1 MNRRSTRHAC
11 LKLLVGAALGAM
23 LCVNFASAAELPPF
37 KQVKQDWR
45 SSDAWLL
52 DRHGRELQR
61 VRVDNSVRRF
71 SWTGVND
78 ISPALKDA
86 LLASEDQRFFEHEG
100 VDWKG
105 AMSAAVGNAGS
116 LPGNPG
122 QKGGLRGASTLTM
135 QLAGLLD
142 KDLKRAEGG
151 RTFVQKVHQA
161 RAALALEKTWKKPEI
176 LEAYLNLVTYRG
188 ELQGV
193 SAMSHGLFGKAPH
206 GLDRREAA
214 IAAALIRAPNADAK
228 RVADRACWLLN
239 FQAGERNIKR
249 PIAADTCD
257 GLAMEVKSTLARGYD
272 AFPKQDAASHAAR
285 RVFAQVNLMPVAIVN
300 TLPAAPVK
308 ATSAASLQVPAVAGA
323 KALSSAAPQGVP
335 PGARITSTLDANVQA
350 AARNALRARLAELNG
365 RNVEDGA
372 VIVLDN
378 ASGEVLAYVG
388 SSGGLSQATHVDGA
402 SALRQ
407 AGSTLKPFLYGL
419 AIEEGRLSAA
429 SILDDSPV
437 QFKTDTGLYIPRNYA
452 KAYRGAVSVRASLA
466 GSLNVPAVR
475 TLVMVGPDRFVERLR
490 AVGMDTVT
498 EPGDYYGFSLALG
511 SADVTLLTLT
521 NAYRTLANGG
531 VWSQTRLM
539 RNAPPIATLPRRA
552 MSAAASYIVADV
564 LSDRAARAVAFGLD
578 NPLDTPFWSA
588 VKTGTSKD
596 MRDNWTIGFSSRYTV
611 GVWVGNASG
620 SPMHDVSG
628 ISGAA
633 PVWRDV
639 MLHLHKRGAVPS
651 LAPAAPAGVVT
662 QEVRYEPAIE
672 PPRREVF
679 VAGSERAVLQSVAFA
694 GGGAAGGAG
703 GSAGSGGLDT
713 RRSANPVHLQTRIA
727 SPVPGSIIALD
738 PDIPPK
744 NQRMQF
750 AATAYGKVR
759 WELDGKVL
767 GSANRSLSWFPMP
780 GMHTLKLMSE
790 KGEALDEVKF
800 EVRGA
805 TVIRAGGAG
814 RS

>member
-1 MNRRSTRHAC
+1 
-11 LKLLVGAALGAM
+11 M
-23 LCVNFASAAELPPF
+23 LCVNFASAAELPSF
-37 KQVKQDWR
+37 KQVKQGWR

-52 DRHGRELQR
+52 DRNGRELQR
-61 VRVDNSVRRF
+61 VRVDNLVRRF
-71 SWTGVND
+71 SWTGVSD

-86 LLASEDQRFFEHEG
+86 LLASEDQRFFEHDG

-105 AMSAAVGNAGS
+105 AMSAAVGNVGS
-116 LPGNPG
+116 LSSSPG

-142 KDLKRAEGG
+142 TDLKRGEGG

-214 IAAALIRAPNADAK
+214 IAAALIRAPNADAR

-257 GLAMEVKSTLARGYD
+257 GLAMEVKNTLARGYE
-272 AFPKQDAASHAAR
+272 AFPKQDAAPHAAR
-285 RVFAQVNLMPVAIVN
+285 RVFAQAGGMP
-300 TLPAAPVK
+300 
-308 ATSAASLQVPAVAGA
+308 
-323 KALSSAAPQGVP
+323 GVL
-335 PGARITSTLDANVQA
+335 PGARMASTLDANVQA

-378 ASGEVLAYVG
+378 ASGEVLAWIG
-388 SSGGLSQATHVDGA
+388 SSGDLSQATHVDGVT
-402 SALRQ
+402 ALRQ

-419 AIEEGRLSAA
+419 AIEEGRLTAA

-437 QFKTDTGLYIPRNYA
+437 QLKTGSGLYIPRNYA
-452 KAYRGAVSVRASLA
+452 KTYRGAVSVRASLA

-475 TLVMVGPDRFVERLR
+475 TLVMVGTDRFVERLR
-490 AVGMDTVT
+490 AAGMDTVT
-498 EPGDYYGFSLALG
+498 ETGDYYGFSLALG

-531 VWSQTRLM
+531 VWSETALFRKVASQASTKPAAAL
-539 RNAPPIATLPRRA
+539 APTPTPSRRA
-552 MSAAASYIVADV
+552 MSAAASYVIADI

-596 MRDNWTIGFSSRYTV
+596 MRDNWAIGFSSRYTV

-651 LAPAAPAGVVT
+651 VAPAAPAGVVA

-679 VAGSERAVLQSVAFA
+679 VSGSERAVIQSVAFA
-694 GGGAAGGAG
+694 GGGAGEGASVRT
-703 GSAGSGGLDT
+703 SAARGTGQNSG
-713 RRSANPVHLQTRIA
+713 RSATLSANTAHLQTRIA
-727 SPVPGSIIALD
+727 SPVPGSIIAVD

-750 AATAYGKVR
+750 SATAYGMGR
-759 WELDGKVL
+759 WELDGKVI
-767 GSANRSLSWFPMP
+767 GVANRPLSWFPMP
-780 GMHTLKLMSE
+780 GTHTLKLVSD
-790 KGEALDEVKF
+790 KGEILDEARF

-805 TVIRAGGAG
+805 SLRTASR
-814 RS
+814 